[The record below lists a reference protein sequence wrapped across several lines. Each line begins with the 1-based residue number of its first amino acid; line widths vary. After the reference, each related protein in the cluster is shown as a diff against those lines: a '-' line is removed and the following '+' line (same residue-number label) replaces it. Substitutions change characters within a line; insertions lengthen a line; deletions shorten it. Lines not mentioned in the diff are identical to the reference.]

1 MGRLAGDH
9 VVERHRDI
17 GTERPLDLHGALGRQ
32 GPIGAVHM
40 TLKLDPVLADPP
52 ETLEREDLEPAGVGE
67 HRARPGGEPVQAAHV
82 ADDVLAGTQVQM
94 IRVAED
100 DLGAGAADV
109 LGAESADD
117 TVGADRHEGRR
128 LHRAV
133 RQGEGARSRGSLG
146 GVESKLEH
154 QRGRIAIDG
163 VILSGAKDRVGGA
176 SEPRASLT

>member
-1 MGRLAGDH
+1 MDMAASPIFVFDSSPLVASCQFAIGGVSAAALA
-9 VVERHRDI
+9 I
-17 GTERPLDLHGALGRQ
+17 
-32 GPIGAVHM
+32 
-40 TLKLDPVLADPP
+40 
-52 ETLEREDLEPAGVGE
+52 
-67 HRARPGGEPVQAAHV
+67 
-82 ADDVLAGTQVQM
+82 AGTQVQM
-94 IRVAED
+94 VRVAED

-117 TVGADRHEGRR
+117 PVGADRHEGRR

-154 QRGRIAIDG
+154 QQGRIVIDG

-176 SEPRASLT
+176 SEPRASLA